1 MTRRSTILVEGIE
14 RDPFVQIRVVF
25 ALAARGL
32 RVQLR
37 RAQFLMPAFVL
48 PLALLAIVA
57 GGTSSVTALHG
68 FPGTGAFVGFIIAGT
83 IVQGTLFAGLTGGI
97 ALAADIEGGFFDRL
111 MTAPVARVSLVLG
124 RIAGA
129 AVLGVAQVAVFLA
142 VALLFG
148 ASYEGGV
155 PGVIEVAG
163 LAACTAGAV
172 CAVAC
177 AIALLTGSMQ
187 LMQNLFPLMFVLLFT
202 APAFFPRD
210 FLAPAMGAIAPFN
223 PLTYVVEGMRAALH
237 ADPAL
242 GSPLHGLLS
251 ALAFLIAATMFAVL
265 AMRRRVAT
273 A

>member
-1 MTRRSTILVEGIE
+1 MRSVALE
-14 RDPFVQIRVVF
+14 RTPAVQARVVF

-48 PLALLAIVA
+48 PLMLLAVIA
-57 GGTSSVTALHG
+57 GGTSSVTTLRG
-68 FPGTGAFVGFIIAGT
+68 FPDTGTFIGFIIAGT
-83 IVQGTLFAGLTGGI
+83 VVQGTLFAGLTGGI

-129 AVLGVAQVAVFLA
+129 AVLGVAQVAVFLL

-148 ASYEGGV
+148 ARFEGG
-155 PGVIEVAG
+155 PTGVLEVAG
-163 LAACTAGAV
+163 LAAFTAGAV

-177 AIALLTGSMQ
+177 AIALATGSIQ

-210 FLAPAMGAIAPFN
+210 FLAPAMGAVAPYN
-223 PLTYVVEGMRAALH
+223 PLTYVLEGMRAALH

-242 GSPLHGLLS
+242 GSPLHGLMA
-251 ALAFLIAATMFAVL
+251 ALAFLAGATALSVL
-265 AMRRRVAT
+265 AMRRRVA
-273 A
+273 AA